1 MSTGVLQFVK
11 GFDLSRNDFSSDK
24 FPPELEQMTQATWLK
39 LNRTKLERVPDE
51 LSRMPNLEHLQM
63 SRNNLTNVH
72 GELSDL
78 PRLRSVIV
86 HHNNIKVSGI
96 PSDIFRMKDLTI
108 IDFSHNQLKEV
119 PANLE
124 YAKCAIVLNLSHNNI
139 TSIPPMIFSNMI
151 DLIHLDI
158 SNNKLDQIPSQIRRL
173 QLLQIL
179 NLSNNSLKSFHFK
192 LNSSMKNLRILS
204 LKNTNRTFNN
214 LSLISDE
221 CYNITDLDLSY
232 NSLTTPPDGLYDLKK
247 LRKLDLSYNKIE
259 AFTIPENTLEHLEV
273 INLSGNEMGSLP
285 ENITKLSKLQRIYA
299 SFNKLT
305 FSGLPPSIGK
315 LLQLKILFLSYNQLE
330 LIPEGLCRCVKL
342 VKLKLDN
349 NNLITLPDTIY
360 LLPDLKELD
369 LHNNDNL
376 VMPPKP
382 SERSKIQYYNVDF
395 SAAAQAHAVH
405 TTTAASSLN
414 SVMTGTSSQKDPVAR
429 KKDFIKRRR
438 HQADVKDA
446 SKVIQGMSKIAGK
459 RNDSV
464 DDSEDMSLGGN
475 GGIKAISWK
484 EKIEQYKPKIDY
496 SEVFDDEVG
505 SYEDLW
511 IWEIENFYPVLIDPS
526 FYGQF
531 YEADSYLVLK
541 TNKEPS
547 GQLTHQIFYWI
558 GEKTSLDKGMCAAV
572 HAVNLRNYLGAS
584 CRTIREEMNDE
595 SEEFLSIFTDEII
608 YIEGART
615 TSGFYNVEKPPWT
628 NRLYRGSV
636 NGTSV
641 NLEPVPCTP
650 DSLDPRFV
658 YLLDAYKTIWIWSGY
673 KSRTTVSNKVRLF
686 AVTINSRERKGE
698 AEIET
703 CNQYK
708 TPEQFW
714 KDLYGSYDPPEE
726 PIVENVLIDQEETRK
741 KLYHIQLGMGFLE
754 IPQIELKDNI
764 CEQSMLETK
773 GVYVLDTYSEV
784 FLWIGKKANRL
795 TKMAGHKIAKEIH
808 SIFERPE
815 YAQITKELEGEE
827 SCVFRSK
834 FKGWNDIV
842 PADFTRTAESMQR
855 RGADLKII
863 MERDK
868 IKTDLNAF
876 FAPRASEVPHE
887 EADAVIDECNEDLE
901 FIESFVLENRKF
913 VKLPPSEFGTF
924 YTCDC
929 YVFLCRYFVYNED
942 EEETE
947 YDDEES
953 DNNSVASSHTSQ
965 QANDFKCVV
974 YFWQGR
980 DAGNMG
986 WLHFTFSLQ
995 KKFES
1000 LFKDKLEVIRMYQ
1013 QQENAKFLS
1022 HFHRKFLIRRGRR
1035 NLSQNLGGKWPELY
1049 SMRANGSAVCTRTIQ
1064 IDCLAKNLNSGFCF
1078 ILRAPFSVPDDD
1090 GNCGKLFV
1098 WKGSKSD
1105 PYFHKYIEQVA
1116 RELINATNPFPIEII
1131 DEGNETPEFWK
1142 ALGGKKKYET
1152 DASFVNFTRLFRCSN
1167 DKGYFAVS
1175 EKTMDF
1181 CQDDLDDEDIMVLDN
1196 GEIVYL
1202 WIGNNASQVE
1212 TKLAYGAV
1220 GVYIAQA
1227 QMRNPERPRKLMAA
1241 IKGLESKRF
1250 TKCFHAWGKHKV
1262 PAGD

>member
-11 GFDLSRNDFSSDK
+11 GFDLSRNDFSDDK
-24 FPPELEQMTQATWLK
+24 FPGELEQMTQATWLK

-139 TSIPPMIFSNMI
+139 TNIPPMIFNNMI
-151 DLIHLDI
+151 DLIHLDL
-158 SNNKLDQIPSQIRRL
+158 SNNKLDQVPSQMRRL

-179 NLSNNSLKSFHFK
+179 NLSNNPLKSFHFK
-192 LNSSMKNLRILS
+192 LNSSMKNIRVLS
-204 LKNTNRTFNN
+204 LRNTNRTANN
-214 LSLISDE
+214 LSLITGE
-221 CYNITDLDLSY
+221 CYNVTDLDLSY
-232 NSLTTPPDGLYDLKK
+232 NSLTVLPDGIYDLKK
-247 LRKLDLSYNKIE
+247 LRKLDLSYNKLE
-259 AFTIPENTLEHLEV
+259 KFTIPENTLEDLEV
-273 INLSGNEMGSLP
+273 INVSGNEMISLP

-305 FSGLPPSIGK
+305 FAGLPSSIGK
-315 LLQLKILFLSYNQLE
+315 LLQLKVLFLSYNKLE
-330 LIPEGLCRCVKL
+330 LIPEGVCRCVKL
-342 VKLKLDN
+342 MKLKLDN

-376 VMPPKP
+376 IMPPKP
-382 SERSKIQYYNVDF
+382 IQ
-395 SAAAQAHAVH
+395 AQAPTVGQSI
-405 TTTAASSLN
+405 TSSFN
-414 SVMTGTSSQKDPVAR
+414 SVTSSQNKDPVAR

-438 HQADVKDA
+438 HQADAKDA

-464 DDSEDMSLGGN
+464 DEEDLCVGV
-475 GGIKAISWK
+475 KAISWK
-484 EKIEQYKPKIDY
+484 EKIEKQKPKLDY
-496 SEVFDDEVG
+496 SEVFDEDIG

-547 GQLTHQIFYWI
+547 GQLTHEIYYWI

-595 SEEFLSIFTDEII
+595 SEEFLNLFAEEIV
-608 YIEGART
+608 YIEGGRT
-615 TSGFYNVEKPPWT
+615 ASGFYNVEKAVWV
-628 NRLYRGSV
+628 NRLFRASV
-636 NGTSV
+636 TGTSV
-641 NLEPVPCTP
+641 DLEPVPCSP

-658 YLLDAYKTIWIWSGY
+658 YLLDANKRIWIWSGY
-673 KSRTTVSNKVRLF
+673 KSRITISNKVRLF

-708 TPEQFW
+708 TPEEFW
-714 KDLYGSYDPPEE
+714 KDLYGSYDPPDE
-726 PIVENVLIDQEETRK
+726 PIVENVLVDQEISRK
-741 KLYHIQLGMGFLE
+741 KLYHIQIGMGFLE
-754 IPQIELKDNI
+754 IPQVELKDGI
-764 CEQSMLETK
+764 CEQGMLDTK

-808 SIFERPE
+808 AIFERPE

-827 SCVFRSK
+827 TSLFRSK

-855 RGADLKII
+855 RGGDLKVI

-876 FAPRASEVPHE
+876 FAPRAPEVPHD
-887 EADAVIDECNEDLE
+887 EADAVIEECNEDLE
-901 FIESFVLENRKF
+901 FIESFVLENKKF

-929 YVFLCRYFVYNED
+929 YVFLCRYFVSSEDSEYED
-942 EEETE
+942 EESET
-947 YDDEES
+947 DDES
-953 DNNSVASSHTSQ
+953 KASSHTSQ
-965 QANDFKCVV
+965 KSQTTDFKCVV

-1035 NLSQNLGGKWPELY
+1035 NLSQNLGGKWPELF

-1078 ILRAPFSVPDDD
+1078 ILRAPLSVPDEN
-1090 GNCGKLFV
+1090 GNAGKVYV
-1098 WKGSKSD
+1098 WRGSKSD
-1105 PYFHKYIEQVA
+1105 PYFHKYIEQVSS
-1116 RELINATNPFPIEII
+1116 ELINKNNAFPVEIV
-1131 DEGNETPEFWK
+1131 DEGNESPEFWK

-1152 DASFVNFTRLFRCSN
+1152 DSSFTKFTRLFRCSN

-1181 CQDDLDDEDIMVLDN
+1181 CQDDLDDDDIMVLDN

-1202 WIGNNASQVE
+1202 WIGGNASQVE